1 MKRIYFVLFKNTVI
15 MSMLLILTV
24 IFFAAGQGN
33 SEPVRGVTDDSIR
46 IGVVM
51 DLTGPTAGD
60 IGLPITEA
68 LKNYTRHVNESGG
81 IYGRKVKLLIED
93 DRYSIPAGIA
103 AFKKLFFRDQ
113 MFAFAGPGNTG
124 AGRVL
129 YPKLDKLRVPTM
141 ASVPDELTINPLK
154 RHVFYIG
161 TLYDDQLGVIFDYII
176 HDLKPKKLNITF
188 VYFDAESGKSGLT
201 STQKWAKYFNF
212 DFKTEVIN
220 MGALDATSQAMSIKR
235 NKSNFVVI
243 HHASSATAALLRD
256 LKKFGINIPV
266 FGDAIN
272 CTEYTVRMA
281 GSAAKNYIGA
291 HLASSWYEDFEGVK
305 RLRNITLKYNPGTE
319 KPCRTKIYT
328 VAWLLPTVLY
338 EGLKRAGR
346 DLTIDTLVGAL
357 ESIREL
363 DTGGISGPISFSPT
377 SRKGLHHTRLYR
389 ADPERGELF
398 PITGWRK
405 TPGVH

>member
-1 MKRIYFVLFKNTVI
+1 MKRICAALFKNMVVLY
-15 MSMLLILTV
+15 MLLILTV
-24 IFFAAGQGN
+24 IFFTAGQGN
-33 SEPVRGVTDDSIR
+33 SEPVRGVTDDSIK

-68 LKNYTRHVNESGG
+68 LKNYTKHVNESGG

-93 DRYSIPAGIA
+93 DRYSIPASIA
-103 AFKKLFFRDQ
+103 AFKKLLFKDL
-113 MFAFAGPGNTG
+113 MFAFVGPGNTG

-154 RHVFYIG
+154 KHIFYIG
-161 TLYDDQLGVIFDYII
+161 TLYNDQLGVVYDYITN
-176 HDLKPKKLNITF
+176 DLKPEKLNITF

-220 MGALDATSQAMSIKR
+220 MGALDATSQAMSIRR

-256 LKKFGINIPV
+256 LKKLGINIPV

-272 CTEYTVRMA
+272 CTEDMVRMA

-291 HLASSWYEDFEGVK
+291 HLASSWYEDFEGVD
-305 RLRNITLKYNPGTE
+305 RLRKITLKYNPGTE

-338 EGLKRAGR
+338 EGLKRAGK
-346 DLTIDTLVGAL
+346 DLNIDTLVGAL
-357 ESIREL
+357 ERINDL

-377 SRKGLHHTRLYR
+377 NHKGLHHTKLYK
-389 ADPERGELF
+389 AVPERGKLVQ
-398 PITGWRK
+398 ITDWRK
-405 TPGVH
+405 TPEIK